1 MTRPTN
7 IPPLNK
13 GKTKSHRRDMGLEAI
28 YSRRAVW
35 STPPRTAEGVVQCQ
49 VKPVV
54 AAVEGIPPRLWIHNC
69 ECIHIYMEA

>member
-1 MTRPTN
+1 
-7 IPPLNK
+7 
-13 GKTKSHRRDMGLEAI
+13 MGLEAI